1 MLWRKIVLVKIVEK
15 KVRTCSGGDFL
26 RKDELKKIVLNRF
39 RSWIWVMNY
48 WFVTEWLRT
57 LERGGRINSI
67 SLWQMLGFSI

>member
-1 MLWRKIVLVKIVEK
+1 MVKIVEK